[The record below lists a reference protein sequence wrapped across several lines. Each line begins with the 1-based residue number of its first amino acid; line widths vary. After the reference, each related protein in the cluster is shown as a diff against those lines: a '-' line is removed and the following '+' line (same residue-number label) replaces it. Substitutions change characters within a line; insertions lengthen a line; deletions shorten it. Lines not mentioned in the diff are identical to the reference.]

1 LKVSTTALA
10 APMGL
15 CGGSGAGGGHKAYCS
30 TAAKS
35 NWLVGV

>member
-1 LKVSTTALA
+1 LKVSATALA

-15 CGGSGAGGGHKAYCS
+15 CGGAGAGGHKAYCS
-30 TAAKS
+30 TAAKA

>member
-1 LKVSTTALA
+1 MKLSKTALA

-15 CGGSGAGGGHKAYCS
+15 CGGSGSGGVKAYCA
-30 TAAKS
+30 TAAKA